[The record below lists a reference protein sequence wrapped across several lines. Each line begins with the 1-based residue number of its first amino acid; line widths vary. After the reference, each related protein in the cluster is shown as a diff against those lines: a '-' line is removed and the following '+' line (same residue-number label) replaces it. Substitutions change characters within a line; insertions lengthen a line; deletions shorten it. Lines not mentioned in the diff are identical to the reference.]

1 MVGFNLLCLRQLSVW
16 YSNGDS
22 PHSFYIFDCK
32 SFVKKTS
39 FFPPFIYLFI
49 LGVFI
54 SMWIFIS
61 FLGYNTVSVLL
72 ILFLKMFSYWL
83 WELFVYAP
91 SLCLDLLLFNFNQFL
106 TFWHQKLFQDN
117 PVFSLPQLWCQPI
130 L

>member
-61 FLGYNTVSVLL
+61 FLGYNTVSLLL
-72 ILFLKMFSYWL
+72 ILFLKMFSY
-83 WELFVYAP
+83 
-91 SLCLDLLLFNFNQFL
+91 
-106 TFWHQKLFQDN
+106 
-117 PVFSLPQLWCQPI
+117 
-130 L
+130 